1 MKKIAILV
9 ERDRAYGRGV
19 CEGIAAAA
27 PREGDWVLEF
37 ISVAMLERSSGLHGF
52 SGVIARVPDA
62 RVAKRLAMSG
72 LPVVDVFCAHEYPA
86 FGFGSVDGDQMAIG
100 RLAAEHFLSRRFTSF
115 AYCGYEG
122 LAYSDIRRDAFT
134 GLARERGFGCTVFKT
149 PRQALATF
157 TATVT
162 RKEHVGLGTDAKE
175 LARWLR
181 GLPEKTAVFCC
192 QDTRAWQVVA
202 VCREAGIPV
211 PDRLA
216 VLGVDNDPLVCSFT
230 APTLSSIDNAAHR
243 VGETAVAVLSRMM
256 RSEAAR
262 RDPPRIRVKPGGLYP
277 RSSTETY
284 ALSPKWVSD
293 TLVFISRNVA
303 NNLTASDVAA
313 FTGHSYTT
321 VENAFKRLLGSTVQ
335 REIVRSRIEEAK
347 RLLSRT
353 ALPVETVARRSGFM
367 TPQYFCRIFKS
378 SVGMTAENY
387 RRRSS
392 ES

>member
-1 MKKIAILV
+1 MKRIAILV

-27 PREGDWVLEF
+27 PREDDWVLEF
-37 ISVAMLERSSGLHGF
+37 ISAATLNQSAGLNGF
-52 SGVIARVPDA
+52 SGVIARVADLRMA
-62 RVAKRLAMSG
+62 RRLAASG
-72 LPVVDVFCAHEYPA
+72 LPVVDVFCTREYPA
-86 FGFGSVDGDQMAIG
+86 LGFGSVDGDQAAIG
-100 RLAAEHFLSRRFTSF
+100 KMAAEHFLSLRFSSF

-122 LAYSDIRRDAFT
+122 HAYSDIRRDAFA
-134 GLARERGFGCTVFKT
+134 GLLAGRGFGCSVFKT

-162 RKEHVGLGTDAKE
+162 RQEHVGLGADAKA
-175 LARWLR
+175 LAIWLR

-202 VCREAGIPV
+202 ICREEGIPV

-256 RSEAAR
+256 RSASVR
-262 RDPPRIRVKPGGLYP
+262 RDPPRIRVKPGGLYQ
-277 RSSTETY
+277 RSSTEIY
-284 ALSPKWVSD
+284 ALNPKWVSD
-293 TLVFISRNVA
+293 ALVFITRNVSK
-303 NNLTASDVAA
+303 NLTASDVTA
-313 FTGHSYTT
+313 FTRHSYTT
-321 VENAFKRLLGSTVQ
+321 VENAFKSLLGSTIQ
-335 REIVRSRIEEAK
+335 REIARSRIEEAK

-353 ALPVETVARRSGFM
+353 VLPVETVARRSGFM
-367 TPQYFCRIFKS
+367 SPQYFCRTFKAA
-378 SVGMTAENY
+378 VGVTAEEF

-392 ES
+392 KS